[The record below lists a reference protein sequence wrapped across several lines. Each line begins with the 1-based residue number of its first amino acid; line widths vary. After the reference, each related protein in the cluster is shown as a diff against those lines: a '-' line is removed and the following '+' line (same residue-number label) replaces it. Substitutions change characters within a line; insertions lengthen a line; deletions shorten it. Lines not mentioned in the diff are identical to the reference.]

1 MGAVMV
7 GKFVVF
13 LIMLIGLS
21 SCGGS
26 GGSDNNVP
34 ATPDTTPITT
44 ITGSAGDGPIVG
56 GAVSVRDANSKL
68 VTTTPANPTTDSQA
82 KFNFTVPS
90 LTTTPL
96 TITVTGGT
104 DLVTAAPQDFPLI
117 TVVVDLPANA
127 VVRGSANPLS
137 TLIVESARAQG
148 ALSANSLLTASN
160 HVLGAMSFGLDSSI
174 NPISSPPTNTN
185 IANLTRANE
194 AAAEM
199 IRRTNIAN
207 SSLTLI
213 ETIQA
218 IGQDLTDGVIDGYT
232 ATGAARTLVSPSLA
246 AHILNQQ
253 AQVSVETLTNQLNIT
268 TPSGTIITSTSGVN
282 FSTSI
287 NAVISTIGNAGD
299 ITLEAPTLDFLN
311 QTRASI
317 AIANTLTGGNNT
329 NLNNLIGGVN
339 ALIAGTTPTAVQQT
353 VLSALTTSSS
363 TAFTSAATGANNQAT
378 ALIATSTAANL
389 AIDTTA
395 PSAPTINSPSNNTL
409 VNQTSAIIINGS
421 AEPNVLISVQD
432 NTLSIGT
439 IHADQNGAWTFTTN
453 PLNEGTHSFTASA
466 SDVAGNLSPITS
478 AVSYTIDTTAPTAP
492 ILGISLPSL
501 INTNTPLVSG
511 PTNSVEANSLV
522 EIYESVGNIL
532 ITSTT
537 AANDGSWTIQTPPL
551 SEGIHIFLLKQ
562 TDAAGN
568 ISSGTTLINITVDS
582 IAPRAPVVDPSVP
595 SVIHGNNLTI
605 NGLLGSAESGVTIDL
620 LDANT
625 STSLGNIVSGLDGSW
640 VITVALVNGSHAL
653 SVIQTDA
660 AGNVSPVT
668 LLNIL
673 ANDPP
678 VANAGLD
685 FTRDEQTTI
694 TLNASGSTDTNGSIV
709 SYKWVQTSGVPVS
722 IADTY
727 AMITTFTSPIIVAPT
742 IVSFNLTVLDDNGAS
757 ATDNVNFTINP
768 VNVPPVANAGVNQ
781 IVLESSN
788 VSLNGSLSSDID
800 GSITNYSWSQV
811 NGINVIFSNVNAIQ
825 PTFVAPVVIT
835 PTVLEF
841 TLYVIDNESAN
852 HLSSVVS
859 VTVTPLPRTMSGHVL
874 DINNNTGVSGAIV
887 TLPNGTVSTPTDSYG
902 AFTITGLPVKEYT
915 TITATMPDGT
925 YTGSNQYAIASDNTN
940 VQFKLVPVGVID
952 AGEALGCTL
961 SGIVVDAYTMSPMPN
976 VDFYLSHPGADD
988 IGGTADDINIF
999 VASSDPYGAYNINN
1013 IPRLGIHAYHT
1024 GSLVGKRNSHRNKQY
1039 EGNSDYTFTC
1049 DPYTAAPLVQDYVL
1063 HLVVPNT
1070 QIIGKL
1076 IDPYTMQPLNQA
1088 FDIEIHR
1095 RHAPNANTSNW
1106 IDDSLKLD
1114 SSRNPYVDY
1123 NTLDGSFTIGEL
1135 AGGTI
1140 YDFTLNSLYYAGFN
1154 TFISRALYTAMEQVT
1169 PAGQTLNVRTLNIVA
1184 ANKANQIISL
1194 PVDGYTTAGK
1204 TLNFAWNPNTIPGV
1218 KSFVFVIYEESATV
1232 VNSANPAVIMPQG
1245 SMYLTANF
1253 PASATGF
1260 TFNFNNGVSAP
1271 GAITGPTNFIGMTEI
1286 NGPSPLNVGV
1296 NYYWAVYGVTDLYN
1310 TLGITNDLNNKTIS
1324 FPSLGLHKF
1333 QLQ

>member
-1 MGAVMV
+1 M
-7 GKFVVF
+7 F
-13 LIMLIGLS
+13 LIILIGLS

-26 GGSDNNVP
+26 GGSDNNIP
-34 ATPDTTPITT
+34 ATPDTSPITT
-44 ITGSAGDGPIVG
+44 ITGSAGDGPIIG
-56 GAVSVRDANSKL
+56 GAVSVSDANGKL

-104 DLVTAAPQDFPLI
+104 DLVTAALQDFPLV

-127 VVRGSANPLS
+127 VVRGNANPLS

-160 HVLGAMSFGLDSSI
+160 HVLGAISFGLDSSI
-174 NPISSPPTNTN
+174 NPISSPPKNTN

-199 IRRTNIAN
+199 IRRTNNAN
-207 SSLTLI
+207 PSLSLNQ
-213 ETIQA
+213 TIQA

-232 ATGAARTLVSPSLA
+232 ATGATGTFVSPSLA

-253 AQVSVETLTNQLNIT
+253 AQVSAETLTNQLNIT
-268 TPSGTIITSTSGVN
+268 TSSGTIITSTSGVN

-287 NAVISTIGNAGD
+287 NAVISKIGNTGD
-299 ITLEAPTLDFLN
+299 ITQEAPTLDFLN
-311 QTRASI
+311 QTRAAI

-353 VLSALTTSSS
+353 ALSALTISSS
-363 TAFTSAATGANNQAT
+363 TAFISAATGANNQAT
-378 ALIATSTAANL
+378 AFIATSTAANI

-409 VNQTSAIIINGS
+409 VNQTAAIIING
-421 AEPNVLISVQD
+421 ATEPNALISIQD

-439 IHADQNGAWTFTTN
+439 ANAAQNGTWAFTTN
-453 PLNEGTHSFTASA
+453 PLNEGPHIFTAFA
-466 SDVAGNLSPITS
+466 SDTAGNLSPISS
-478 AVSYTIDTTAPTAP
+478 AVSYTIDTTAP
-492 ILGISLPSL
+492 
-501 INTNTPLVSG
+501 N
-511 PTNSVEANSLV
+511 
-522 EIYESVGNIL
+522 
-532 ITSTT
+532 
-537 AANDGSWTIQTPPL
+537 
-551 SEGIHIFLLKQ
+551 
-562 TDAAGN
+562 
-568 ISSGTTLINITVDS
+568 
-582 IAPRAPVVDPSVP
+582 APVVDPSVP
-595 SVIHGNNLTI
+595 SVIHTKSLTI
-605 NGLLGSAESGVTIDL
+605 NGLLGSAEPGVTIDV
-620 LDANT
+620 LDGNT
-625 STSLGNIVSGLDGSW
+625 STPLGNIVSASDGSW
-640 VITVALVNGSHAL
+640 VITVALVNGSHTL

-673 ANDPP
+673 VNDPP
-678 VANAGLD
+678 LANAGQD
-685 FTRDEQTTI
+685 FTRDEQTII
-694 TLNASGSTDTNGSIV
+694 TLDASGSTDTNGSIV

-722 IADTY
+722 IADPY
-727 AMITTFTSPIIVAPT
+727 AMITTFISPTIVAQT
-742 IVSFNLTVLDDNGAS
+742 IVSFNLTVIDDNGAS

-781 IVLESSN
+781 IVWESN
-788 VSLNGSLSSDID
+788 TVTLDGSLSSDID
-800 GSITNYSWSQV
+800 GSITNYSWSQM
-811 NGINVIFSNVNAIQ
+811 NGINVIFSDVNAIQ

-859 VTVTPLPRTMSGHVL
+859 VTVNPLPRTMRGHVL
-874 DINNNTGVSGAIV
+874 DINNNIGISGAIV
-887 TLPNGTVSTPTDSYG
+887 TLPNGTLSTSTDSYG
-902 AFTITGLPVKEYT
+902 AFTITGLPVKEYP

-952 AGEALGCTL
+952 AGEASGCVL
-961 SGIVVDAYTMSPMPN
+961 SGTVVDAYTMSPIPN

-988 IGGTADDINIF
+988 IGGTTDDINKF
-999 VASSDPYGAYNINN
+999 VASSDPYGAYKINN

-1024 GSLVGKRNSHRNKQY
+1024 GSLVGKRNNHRNKQY
-1039 EGNSDYTFTC
+1039 EGNSDHTFTC
-1049 DPYTAAPLVQDYVL
+1049 DPYTTAALVQDYAL

-1135 AGGTI
+1135 AGETI

-1154 TFISRALYTAMEQVT
+1154 TFISRTLYPTMEQVT
-1169 PAGQTLNVRTLNIVA
+1169 PAGQTLNVGTLDMVA
-1184 ANKANQIISL
+1184 ANKADQIITL
-1194 PVDGYTTAGK
+1194 PVDGYTTAGSI
-1204 TLNFAWNPNTIPGV
+1204 LNFAWNPNAIPSV

-1232 VNSANPAVIMPQG
+1232 VNSANPVVIMPQG

-1253 PASATGF
+1253 PATTRGF
-1260 TFNFNNGVSAP
+1260 TFDFNNGVSAP

-1296 NYYWAVYGVTDLYN
+1296 NYYWTVYGVTDLYN
-1310 TLGITNDLNNKTIS
+1310 TPGITNDLNNKTIS